1 MTHEGEPD
9 NILQF
14 RKPMQKRPRRERV
27 RHHQG
32 PKVQFQHHDKVVRL
46 HVRGLVQNDVFVRWL
61 VELATALHL
70 DGWARSGA
78 DATADKSMD
87 ILLAGEEGDVR
98 QMLEL
103 LREGPRPVDMLLVEE
118 VVLKGD
124 EPMWS
129 GFHHLSPSGT

>member
-1 MTHEGEPD
+1 MTDEDETN
-9 NILQF
+9 NILPF
-14 RKPMQKRPRRERV
+14 RKPTPKRPRRERV
-27 RHHQG
+27 HHHQG
-32 PKVQFQHHDKVVRL
+32 PKPQFQHHDKVVRL

-78 DATADKSMD
+78 DAMADKSMD

-98 QMLEL
+98 QMLDL
-103 LREGPRPVDMLLVEE
+103 LREGPRPVDMILVEE

-129 GFHHLSPSGT
+129 GFHHLSPTGA